1 MRMEKFIQ
9 VLRVVLNTAIDFNL
23 NFNDQN
29 TGFEQ
34 LQHPKSITVEQVYT
48 FPNFSPN
55 NLSSD
60 SYNGSYEEMV
70 SNLSPLKMRAFWL

>member
-34 LQHPKSITVEQVYT
+34 LQHPKSITAEQVYT
-48 FPNFSPN
+48 FPNFSPY
-55 NLSSD
+55 NLTYNSSF
-60 SYNGSYEEMV
+60 EEMV
-70 SNLSPLKMRAFWL
+70 SNLSAL